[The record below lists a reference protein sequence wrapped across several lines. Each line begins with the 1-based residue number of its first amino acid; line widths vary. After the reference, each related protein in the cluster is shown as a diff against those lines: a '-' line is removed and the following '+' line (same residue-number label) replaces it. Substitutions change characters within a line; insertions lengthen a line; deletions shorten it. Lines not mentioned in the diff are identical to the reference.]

1 MSYFLQ
7 SLMWCWHEPFS
18 LDHIVPN
25 VVLHIIQPSSSLCPA
40 KYIEACVLK
49 STLNYPFKNE
59 VCGE

>member
-1 MSYFLQ
+1 
-7 SLMWCWHEPFS
+7 MWCWHEPFS